1 MNESNKALTPESAR
15 KQNGSPGGKP
25 RRLGALIATTAA
37 LVLAFSL
44 PLYGLARFSIQSELY
59 SHIFLIPLISAYLIW
74 VQRRALPPASAPEP
88 RLAVLPF
95 AAGALALVIYGI
107 AVLAGAT
114 LAREDSLVLT
124 TLAFLLFF
132 GGACCLFLDR
142 PTLRAIVFPLGFL
155 VFMVPFPVFLQ
166 TWIETVL
173 QYGSAAVA
181 YGFFQLSGTPFLY
194 HDLGFRLPGFALQV
208 APECS
213 GIHSTLALF
222 ITSVLAAWFFLRS
235 PWRRATLALAVIPLA
250 LLRNGFRV
258 FTIGELCVHIGP
270 QMIDSPI
277 HRHGGPLFF
286 ALSLIP
292 FFLLLF
298 LLMKCERRGSS
309 RAAGSR
315 RREKMSNPP

>member
-1 MNESNKALTPESAR
+1 MNESNKALTPESVR
-15 KQNGSPGGKP
+15 KQRGSPGEKP
-25 RRLGALIATTAA
+25 RRLGGLIATTAA

-44 PLYGLARFSIQSELY
+44 PLYGLARFSIKSELY
-59 SHIFLIPLISAYLIW
+59 SYIVLIPLISAYLIW
-74 VQRRALPPASAPEP
+74 VKRRALPPASAPEP

-114 LAREDSLVLT
+114 PAREDSLALT

-142 PTLRAIVFPLGFL
+142 PTLRALVFPLGFL

-166 TWIETVL
+166 TWMETVL

-181 YGFFQLSGTPFLY
+181 YGFFVLVGMPTLY
-194 HDLGFRLPGFALQV
+194 HDLVFQLPGFTMEV
-208 APECS
+208 APQCS
-213 GIHSTLALF
+213 GIHSSLALF
-222 ITSVLAAWFFLRS
+222 ITSVLAGWFFLRS
-235 PWRRATLALAVIPLA
+235 PWRRATLALAVFPLA

-270 QMIDSPI
+270 QMINSYI

-298 LLMKCERRGSS
+298 LLMKCERRGTS
-309 RAAGSR
+309 RAVGSR
-315 RREKMSNPP
+315 RREKVSNPP